1 MKQCVRCLIE
11 KPLDQFGNNKNSKDG
26 KLNQRPLKEIVS
38 DYTQNPMN
46 FTSLP
51 NF

>member
-1 MKQCVRCLIE
+1 MV
-11 KPLDQFGNNKNSKDG
+11 PASLDTTGGLPKNNKDG

>member
-1 MKQCVRCLIE
+1 MV
-11 KPLDQFGNNKNSKDG
+11 PASLDTTGGLPKNNKDG
-26 KLNQRPLKEIVS
+26 ILNQRPLKEIVS